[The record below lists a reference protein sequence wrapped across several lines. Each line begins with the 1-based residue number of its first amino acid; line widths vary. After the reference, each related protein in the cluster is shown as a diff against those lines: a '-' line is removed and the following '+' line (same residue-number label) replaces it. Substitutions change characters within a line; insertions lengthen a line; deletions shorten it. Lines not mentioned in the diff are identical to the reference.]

1 MLLRTRR
8 AVRIVKRS
16 NCKYINSYY
25 YVCSL
30 GAKQNNDKKTKQF
43 ISMVRMV
50 VSSDN
55 IKRALVATKG
65 KMRDF

>member
-30 GAKQNNDKKTKQF
+30 GAKQNNDKKQNSLF
-43 ISMVRMV
+43 QW
-50 VSSDN
+50 
-55 IKRALVATKG
+55 LG
-65 KMRDF
+65 W